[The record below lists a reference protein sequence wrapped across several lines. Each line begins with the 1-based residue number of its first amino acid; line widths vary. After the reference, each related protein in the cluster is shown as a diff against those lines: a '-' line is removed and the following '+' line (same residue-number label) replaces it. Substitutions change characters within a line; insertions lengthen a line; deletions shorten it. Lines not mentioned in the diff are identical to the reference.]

1 MASVS
6 KKVKITFWVSTIL
19 VAFFTVPSI
28 FVVNLPSSIEMFNH
42 LGVGADWFRWEL
54 EAAKTIA
61 GLILLAPFIKGR
73 IKEWAYVGLGID
85 FISAGIALGAVDGIA
100 AGVPILLFVAILA
113 VSYISYHK
121 IQGTKTPWY

>member
-1 MASVS
+1 MSSVS
-6 KKVKITFWVSTIL
+6 KKVKIAFWISTIL
-19 VAFFTVPSI
+19 IGFFTIPSI

-54 EAAKTIA
+54 EAAKTVA
-61 GLILLAPFIKGR
+61 GIILILPFIKGR

-85 FISAGIALGAVDGIA
+85 FISAGIALGAIDGISKGA
-100 AGVPILLFVAILA
+100 PIILFVVILA
-113 VSYISYHK
+113 ISYLSYHK

>member
-1 MASVS
+1 MNAAS
-6 KKVKITFWVSTIL
+6 KKVKITFWISTIL
-19 VAFFTVPSI
+19 VAFFTIPSI

-54 EAAKTIA
+54 EAAKTLA
-61 GLILLAPFIKGR
+61 GIILLMPFIHGR

-85 FISAGIALGAVDGIA
+85 FASAGIALAAVDGVA
-100 AGVPILLFVAILA
+100 KGAPILLFVTILA
-113 VSYISYHK
+113 VSYFSYHK